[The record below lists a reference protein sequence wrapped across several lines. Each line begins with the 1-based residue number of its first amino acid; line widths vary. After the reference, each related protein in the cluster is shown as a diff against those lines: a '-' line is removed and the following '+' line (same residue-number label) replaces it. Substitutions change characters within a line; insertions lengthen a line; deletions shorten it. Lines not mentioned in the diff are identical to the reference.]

1 MLFKKPLR
9 YRALVMTNN
18 ILTHYWMCD
27 CAIVQIQKV
36 MVLPP
41 FLYTRPLCFSCQTLT
56 YNFGKNKIWVIC
68 HKKYIRKFFEMCI
81 HSSNDILFM
90 AYNSHF
96 VGKINGQS

>member
-41 FLYTRPLCFSCQTLT
+41 FLYTRPLCFSCQILT
-56 YNFGKNKIWVIC
+56 YNFGQQNMDYMSSKIY
-68 HKKYIRKFFEMCI
+68 HRKV
-81 HSSNDILFM
+81 L
-90 AYNSHF
+90 
-96 VGKINGQS
+96 